1 QTYEEQ
7 SSRYHY
13 LYSPSEL
20 IEIAQKIKSIE
31 HKVKEINVIMNNH
44 PQGDAVANAFELIHL
59 LEEKNKIEMPTTIVK
74 AYPRLEE
81 ISIN

>member
-1 QTYEEQ
+1 
-7 SSRYHY
+7 
-13 LYSPSEL
+13 
-20 IEIAQKIKSIE
+20 
-31 HKVKEINVIMNNH
+31 MNNH

-59 LEEKNKIEMPTTIVK
+59 LEEKTKVEMPPNILK